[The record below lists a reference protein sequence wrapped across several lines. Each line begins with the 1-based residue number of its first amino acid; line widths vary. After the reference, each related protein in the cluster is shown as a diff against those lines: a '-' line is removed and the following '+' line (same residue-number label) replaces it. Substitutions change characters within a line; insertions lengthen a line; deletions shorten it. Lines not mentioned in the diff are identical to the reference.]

1 VRVRIRARDVSLARE
16 KLAGISVLNNLQAR
30 IVAIHPAEGPYR
42 DVEMQT
48 AGVPLWARITARS
61 VAELQL
67 AIGEEVYAM
76 VKAVSIDRQAFAP
89 PPSRKATVQAE
100 RD

>member
-1 VRVRIRARDVSLARE
+1 MYDSTRSSAPAVTRE
-16 KLAGISVLNNLQAR
+16 KPAAISVLNNLPAR
-30 IVAIHPAEGPYR
+30 IVALHPAEGPYR

-76 VKAVSIDRQAFAP
+76 VKAASIDRQAFAP

-100 RD
+100 GD